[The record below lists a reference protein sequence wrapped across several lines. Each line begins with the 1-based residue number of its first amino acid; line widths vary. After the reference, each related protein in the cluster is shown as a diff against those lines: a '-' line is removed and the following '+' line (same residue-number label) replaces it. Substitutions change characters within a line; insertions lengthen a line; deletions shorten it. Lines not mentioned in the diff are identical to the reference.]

1 MRRNFWK
8 MKIIC
13 GFDRPSFFLF
23 RMPWLR
29 NLWMDAAT
37 APFYILFLLKINKRT
52 VPALT
57 CPYNYRHRMMTI
69 LFLLQAWHGYRW
81 NSSCRKSDF
90 SDLPNVEEHCRN
102 YLPTMVKAEWV
113 EAGFD
118 DNYKCS
124 NCNYIHGDKEQL
136 RLSPQHFLY
145 CGHCGA
151 EMIWKETK

>member
-1 MRRNFWK
+1 MATCKENC
-8 MKIIC
+8 IHYSVC
-13 GFDRPSFFLF
+13 GIWDRKVFVDYD
-23 RMPWLR
+23 
-29 NLWMDAAT
+29 NN
-37 APFYILFLLKINKRT
+37 IL
-52 VPALT
+52 
-57 CPYNYRHRMMTI
+57 
-69 LFLLQAWHGYRW
+69 
-81 NSSCRKSDF
+81 SDF

-151 EMIWKETK
+151 EMIWEETK